1 MESWRISSS
10 DDYQVPVSWYPA
22 EQASA
27 SIVLMAALGVG
38 ARFYQPLAV
47 ALQQAGMNVALVEQR
62 GHGDSSLRPSRKTDF
77 GFREALQEDIPA
89 VLDRLQQQAPGLP
102 CYLMGHSLGGH
113 YAAITAG
120 RFPERV
126 AGVIITACGSPWT
139 EAFSGKTRRQLK
151 LLCRLIPLC
160 NRLLG
165 YYPGDRLGFGGRE
178 ARTLMADW
186 LALAKTNVYQARGM
200 DEDFD
205 AAIGRYAGPL
215 LSIRLADDP
224 FAPEAAMAAV
234 SDKFLHATVEKV
246 VISAAELGD
255 KADHFRWAR
264 TPAAVAAR
272 VTGWLAG
279 LPAAK
284 PG

>member
-22 EQASA
+22 EQARA

-62 GHGDSSLRPSRKTDF
+62 GHGDSALRPSRKTDF
-77 GFREALQEDIPA
+77 GFRQALQQDIPA
-89 VLDRLQQQAPGLP
+89 VLDRLQHQVPGLP

-120 RFPERV
+120 RFPERI
-126 AGVIITACGSPWT
+126 AGVIIAACGSPWT
-139 EAFSGKTRRQLK
+139 GAFSGKTRRQLK
-151 LLCRLIPLC
+151 LLCRLIPFFNL
-160 NRLLG
+160 LLG

-186 LALAKTNVYQARGM
+186 LALARTNVYQARGM
-200 DEDFD
+200 DEDLD
-205 AAIGRYAGPL
+205 AAIGRYSGPL

-234 SDKFLHATVEKV
+234 SDKFRSSQVDKV

-264 TPAAVAAR
+264 TPAAVADKVAHWL
-272 VTGWLAG
+272 TGQPRDNTA
-279 LPAAK
+279 
-284 PG
+284 

>member
-1 MESWRISSS
+1 MESWRIRSN

-22 EQASA
+22 KQASA

-38 ARFYQPLAV
+38 AKFYQPLAV

-62 GHGDSSLRPSRKTDF
+62 GHGDSPLRPSRKTDF
-77 GFREALQEDIPA
+77 GFREALQQDIPA
-89 VLDRLQQQAPGLP
+89 VLNRLQDQASGLP

-151 LLCRLIPLC
+151 LLCRLIPFFNL
-160 NRLLG
+160 LLG

-200 DEDFD
+200 DENFD

-234 SDKFLHATVEKV
+234 SDKFLRSEVDKV

-264 TPAAVAAR
+264 TPAAVADK
-272 VTGWLAG
+272 VTRWLASQ
-279 LPAAK
+279 PAVKAD
-284 PG
+284 

>member
-234 SDKFLHATVEKV
+234 SDKFLRATVKKV

-279 LPAAK
+279 LPAVK
-284 PG
+284 PD